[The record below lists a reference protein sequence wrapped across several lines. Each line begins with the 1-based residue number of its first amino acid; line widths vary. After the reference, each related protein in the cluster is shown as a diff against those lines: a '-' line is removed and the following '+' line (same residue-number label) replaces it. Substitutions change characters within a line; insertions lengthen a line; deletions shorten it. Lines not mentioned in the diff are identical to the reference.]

1 MFRGIGT
8 PPNPYIG
15 GPLFKH
21 TRQKHMRYCDLKRGM
36 TIVIERKG
44 IEVKKAAILDMT
56 IDGISVKLEDGRDEF
71 FRRLGP
77 SGETMKNMFDLVRDV
92 TFNMIDDQDRVMAFN
107 RRNRENCNFK
117 DEEDF
122 VARNLHDLF
131 PKVLADVYSA
141 RNRAVRESGRPIVEK
156 TYFHAADRST
166 DIKIVSIYPLRDV
179 NGRIVGTTSVTRALE
194 SGANKPDWYQAIRAA
209 VAYIDDHFAE
219 KLSIKLLARVSNMS
233 PSTFRRAFEKT
244 METTPGVYLTTIR
257 INKARKLL
265 ADTDKTISD
274 IAEECGFY
282 DQSHFIKMF
291 ARLRRQ
297 TPSEYRRRHRKQTEA

>member
-1 MFRGIGT
+1 MPRMEKLYT
-8 PPNPYIG
+8 S
-15 GPLFKH
+15 
-21 TRQKHMRYCDLKRGM
+21 LKSR
-36 TIVIERKG
+36 T
-44 IEVKKAAILDMT
+44 AL
-56 IDGISVKLEDGRDEF
+56 RDDF

-77 SGETMKNMFDLVRDV
+77 CGETMKRLFDLVDGV
-92 TFNMIDDQDRVMAFN
+92 NFNIIDDKDRVMAFN
-107 RRNRENCNFK
+107 HNNCENCNFRN
-117 DEEDF
+117 EADF
-122 VARNLHDLF
+122 VGKNLFDLF
-131 PKVLADVYSA
+131 PKALADVYSS
-141 RNRAVRESGRPIVEK
+141 RNREVRKSGRPIVAK
-156 TYFHAADRST
+156 AYSHAADRST
-166 DIKIVSIYPLRDV
+166 DIKIVSIFPLRDTKGRVIGTASV
-179 NGRIVGTTSVTRALE
+179 NHALE

-291 ARLRRQ
+291 ARLRRH
-297 TPSEYRRRHRKQTEA
+297 TPSEYRRRHHIQTLAV

>member
-1 MFRGIGT
+1 M
-8 PPNPYIG
+8 P
-15 GPLFKH
+15 
-21 TRQKHMRYCDLKRGM
+21 HMEKLYTSLKSR
-36 TIVIERKG
+36 T
-44 IEVKKAAILDMT
+44 AL
-56 IDGISVKLEDGRDEF
+56 RDEF

-77 SGETMKNMFDLVRDV
+77 NGETMKDMFDLVGDV
-92 TFNMIDDQDRVMAFN
+92 SFNMIDDQDRVMAFN

-117 DEEDF
+117 DEKDF
-122 VARNLHDLF
+122 IARNLHDLF

-179 NGRIVGTTSVTRALE
+179 KGRIIGTTSVTRALE
-194 SGANKPDWYQAIRAA
+194 SGANKPDWYQSIRAA

-297 TPSEYRRRHRKQTEA
+297 TPSEYRRRHRTQINA